1 MSVKS
6 LRCPFFLIS
15 IIAASEFAITILQ
28 VDRSDVVHTGVT
40 EYVSSRFRL
49 RKPQSSARDYDR
61 QFALEY
67 GRWVNGVKFGCGR
80 LRRPKNSRNFGAQ
93 RASAITTESL
103 VGRIVC
109 SAFRA
114 AVGNGGVHRC
124 PFSKLNPRGFIG
136 GCDRLAIACVHGHS
150 DRRSIVGLPKR
161 TPNPHRAGAES
172 DRAAASP
179 SWSSPR

>member
-1 MSVKS
+1 LSVKF

-40 EYVSSRFRL
+40 DYVSSRFRL

-80 LRRPKNSRNFGAQ
+80 LRRTKNSRNFGAQ
-93 RASAITTESL
+93 CGSAITTESL

-109 SAFRA
+109 SAFRVA
-114 AVGNGGVHRC
+114 IGNGGATVVPSQNLIRAD
-124 PFSKLNPRGFIG
+124 SLVVAITG
-136 GCDRLAIACVHGHS
+136 GSL
-150 DRRSIVGLPKR
+150 RSW
-161 TPNPHRAGAES
+161 AF
-172 DRAAASP
+172 
-179 SWSSPR
+179 